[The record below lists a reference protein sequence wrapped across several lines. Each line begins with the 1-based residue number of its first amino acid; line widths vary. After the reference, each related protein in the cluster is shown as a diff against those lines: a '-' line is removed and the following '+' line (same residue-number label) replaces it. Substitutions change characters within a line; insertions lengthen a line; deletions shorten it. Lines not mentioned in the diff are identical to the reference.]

1 MKKFI
6 EEFKA
11 FISRGSVVDL
21 AVGMIIGAA
30 FTAIVSSLVNDVIM
44 PLISIITGGI
54 SFDQWNIAL
63 TSNPEGPVLA
73 LGTFIA
79 AVLNFIIVAF
89 VIFLV
94 IKAINKFSEKTKK
107 EAEAAAPTT
116 KKCPYCLSDIPIE
129 ATKCAHCT
137 SELPVEEK
145 SEDTK
150 D

>member
-21 AVGMIIGAA
+21 AVGMIIGSA
-30 FTAIVSSLVNDVIM
+30 FTAIVTALVNNVIM
-44 PLISIITGGI
+44 PLISLITGGI

-63 TSNPEGPVLA
+63 TADPEGPVLA

-94 IKAINKFSEKTKK
+94 IKAINSFNELKKK
-107 EAEAAAPTT
+107 EEIAAAPTT

-137 SELPVEEK
+137 SELPAEEK
-145 SEDTK
+145 AE
-150 D
+150 